1 MVSTESI
8 PAESAG
14 ATAEPKKRAVTI
26 KDIAKIAGVHFTTV
40 SLALRDHPSLLPATK
55 ARIRTVAEKLGYVP
69 NPVFQA
75 LTHFHLNG
83 RVRAVAPKVA
93 YIVNHP
99 LDQGAALY
107 RPQQQIL
114 EGAREQARALG
125 YELEVV
131 TVGVE
136 GNESLRL
143 DAFLKDNNITG
154 VVLAAFD
161 PGFAPVTLDW
171 EEYSIVKIDSLHM
184 DPPATV
190 VGSDH
195 RQDVRLAFQ
204 KLREL
209 GYRRIGLA
217 IGRAD
222 EDATERLYTAGYL
235 LEQGLVPDDERIP
248 ELLFPY
254 NCTMAQAA
262 GLVRNW
268 VRAHHV
274 DAVLCNWSVV
284 GEMLRS
290 AGLLVPDEVACASLC
305 LLDRDSGLA
314 GVCPNPRVVGAKA
327 VALVAAQL
335 KSGERGVPE
344 FASRTFVKSVWRDGD
359 SAPAK
364 ILTPV

>member
-1 MVSTESI
+1 MVSTAAA
-8 PAESAG
+8 PAESIA
-14 ATAEPKKRAVTI
+14 AQTEPKKRAVTI
-26 KDIAKIAGVHFTTV
+26 KDIAKIAGVHFPTV

-55 ARIRTVAEKLGYVP
+55 ARIREVAERMGYVP
-69 NPVFQA
+69 NPVFSA

-83 RVRAVAPKVA
+83 RVRAEAQRVA
-93 YIVNHP
+93 YLINHP

-107 RPQQQIL
+107 RPQQQII

-143 DAFLKDNNITG
+143 DAFLKEQKITG
-154 VVLAAFD
+154 LVLGAFD

-171 EEYSIVKIDSLHM
+171 DEYSIVKIDSLHM
-184 DPPATV
+184 DPPAPV

-195 RQDVRLAFQ
+195 RHDVSLAFQ
-204 KLREL
+204 RLRTL

-235 LEQGLVPDDERIP
+235 LEQGTVPAAERIP

-254 NCTMAQAA
+254 NCSVPQASE
-262 GLVRNW
+262 LLRNW
-268 VRAHHV
+268 IRAHRV
-274 DAVLCNWSVV
+274 DAVLCNWSVI

-290 AGLLVPDEVACASLC
+290 AGLLVPQEVACASLC
-305 LLDRDSGLA
+305 LLDRHAGLA
-314 GVCPNPRVVGAKA
+314 GVCPNPGVVGAKA
-327 VALVAAQL
+327 VSIVAALL
-335 KSGERGVPE
+335 KSGERGVPQ
-344 FASRTFVKSVWRDGD
+344 FASRTYVKSSWTDGA

-364 ILTPV
+364 PTQP

>member
-1 MVSTESI
+1 MVSTAAA
-8 PAESAG
+8 PAES
-14 ATAEPKKRAVTI
+14 TAVQIEPKKRAVTI

-55 ARIRTVAEKLGYVP
+55 ARIREVAERMGYVP
-69 NPVFQA
+69 NPVFSA

-83 RVRAVAPKVA
+83 RVRAEAQRVA
-93 YIVNHP
+93 YLINHP

-107 RPQQQIL
+107 RPQQQII

-143 DAFLKDNNITG
+143 DAFLKEQKITG
-154 VVLAAFD
+154 VVLGAFD

-171 EEYSIVKIDSLHM
+171 DEYSIVKIDSLHM
-184 DPPATV
+184 DPPAPV

-204 KLREL
+204 RLRTL
-209 GYRRIGLA
+209 GYCRIGLA

-235 LEQGLVPDDERIP
+235 LEQGTVPAEERIP

-254 NCTMAQAA
+254 NCSVPQASE
-262 GLVRNW
+262 LLRNW
-268 VRAHHV
+268 IRSHRV

-290 AGLLVPDEVACASLC
+290 AGLLVPQEVACASLC
-305 LLDRDSGLA
+305 LLDRHAGLA
-314 GVCPNPRVVGAKA
+314 GVCPNPGVVGAKA
-327 VALVAAQL
+327 VSIVAAQL
-335 KSGERGVPE
+335 KSGERGVPQ
-344 FASRTFVKSVWRDGD
+344 FASRTFVKSSWTDGA

-364 ILTPV
+364 TTQP

>member
-1 MVSTESI
+1 MVSTAVA
-8 PAESAG
+8 PAESLAVQ
-14 ATAEPKKRAVTI
+14 AEPKKRAVTI

-55 ARIRTVAEKLGYVP
+55 ARIREVADKMGYVP
-69 NPVFQA
+69 NAVFSA

-83 RVRAVAPKVA
+83 RVRAATQRVA
-93 YIVNHP
+93 YLINHP

-114 EGAREQARALG
+114 EGAPEQARALG

-143 DAFLKDNNITG
+143 DAFLKEQNITG

-171 EEYSIVKIDSLHM
+171 DEYSIVKIDSLHM
-184 DPPATV
+184 DPPAPV

-204 KLREL
+204 RLRTL

-235 LEQGLVPDDERIP
+235 LEQAAIAAEERVP

-254 NCTMAQAA
+254 NCSMAQASE
-262 GLVRNW
+262 LLCNW
-268 VRAHHV
+268 IRAHRV
-274 DAVLCNWSVV
+274 DAVLCNWSVI
-284 GEMLRS
+284 GDMLRS
-290 AGLLVPDEVACASLC
+290 AGLLVPQEVACASLC
-305 LLDRDSGLA
+305 LLDRHAGLA
-314 GVCPNPRVVGAKA
+314 GVCPNPGVVGAKA
-327 VALVAAQL
+327 VSIVAALL
-335 KSGERGVPE
+335 KSGERGVPQ
-344 FASRTFVKSVWRDGD
+344 FASRTFVKSFWTDGA

-364 ILTPV
+364 TTQP

>member
-1 MVSTESI
+1 MVS
-8 PAESAG
+8 PAPALPENPA
-14 ATAEPKKRAVTI
+14 AAPEPKRAVTI

-55 ARIRTVAEKLGYVP
+55 ARIREVAEKLGYVP
-69 NPVFQA
+69 NPVFSA
-75 LTHFHLNG
+75 LTHFHLHG
-83 RVRAVAPKVA
+83 RVRAAAPRVA
-93 YIVNHP
+93 YLVNHP

-114 EGAREQARALG
+114 DGAREQARALG

-131 TVGVE
+131 TIGVE

-143 DAFLKDNNITG
+143 DAFLKEQNITG

-161 PGFAPVTLDW
+161 PGFASVTLDW
-171 EEYSIVKIDSLHM
+171 DEYSVVKIDSLHL
-184 DPPATV
+184 DPPAPV

-204 KLREL
+204 RLQAL

-235 LEQGLVPDDERIP
+235 LEQAAIPPTERIP

-254 NCTMAQAA
+254 NCSMPQA
-262 GLVRNW
+262 GELLRKWIRTHN
-268 VRAHHV
+268 V
-274 DAVLCNWSVV
+274 DAVMCNWSVV
-284 GEMLRS
+284 GDMLRA
-290 AGLLVPDEVACASLC
+290 AGLLVPQEVACASLC
-305 LLDRDSGLA
+305 LLDRNSGLA
-314 GVCPNPRVVGAKA
+314 GVCPNPGVVGAKA
-327 VALVAAQL
+327 VALVAAML
-335 KSGERGVPE
+335 KSGERGVPQ
-344 FASRTFVKSVWRDGD
+344 FASRTYVKSAWQDGA

-364 ILTPV
+364 ARP

>member
-1 MVSTESI
+1 MVSTAVA
-8 PAESAG
+8 PAEIIA
-14 ATAEPKKRAVTI
+14 AQAEPKKRAVTI
-26 KDIAKIAGVHFTTV
+26 KDIAKVAGVHFTTV
-40 SLALRDHPSLLPATK
+40 SLALRDHPSLLPSTK
-55 ARIRTVAEKLGYVP
+55 ARIREVADKMGYVP
-69 NPVFQA
+69 NAVFSA

-83 RVRAVAPKVA
+83 RVRAAAPRVA
-93 YIVNHP
+93 YVINHP

-143 DAFLKDNNITG
+143 DAFLKEQNITG

-161 PGFAPVTLDW
+161 PGFAPVALDW
-171 EEYSIVKIDSLHM
+171 DEYSIVKIDSLHM
-184 DPPATV
+184 DPPAPV

-204 KLREL
+204 RLRSL

-235 LEQGLVPDDERIP
+235 LEQGTVPAGERVP

-254 NCTMAQAA
+254 NSSITQAGA
-262 GLVRNW
+262 
-268 VRAHHV
+268 
-274 DAVLCNWSVV
+274 
-284 GEMLRS
+284 MLRTWIES
-290 AGLLVPDEVACASLC
+290 HRVDVVMCNCSVIVDMLASVGIQVPSQVACASLC
-305 LLDRDSGLA
+305 LLDRNSSLA
-314 GVCPNPRVVGAKA
+314 GVCPNPGVVGAKA
-327 VALVAAQL
+327 VSIVAAML
-335 KSGERGVPE
+335 KSGERGVPQ
-344 FASRTFVKSVWRDGD
+344 FASRTFVTSFWTDGA

-364 ILTPV
+364 PLQP

>member
-1 MVSTESI
+1 MVSTA
-8 PAESAG
+8 PAQPE
-14 ATAEPKKRAVTI
+14 TAAAQPEAKKRAVTI
-26 KDIAKIAGVHFTTV
+26 KDIAKVAGVHFTTV

-55 ARIRTVAEKLGYVP
+55 ARIREIADRMGYVP
-69 NPVFQA
+69 NPVFSA
-75 LTHFHLNG
+75 LTHFHING
-83 RVRAVAPKVA
+83 RVRAAAPRVA
-93 YIVNHP
+93 YVVNHP

-143 DAFLKDNNITG
+143 DAFLKEQNITG

-171 EEYSIVKIDSLHM
+171 DEYSIVKIDSLHM
-184 DPPATV
+184 DPPAPV

-204 KLREL
+204 RLRAL

-235 LEQGLVPDDERIP
+235 LEQGAIPAAERVP

-254 NCTMAQAA
+254 NCSIPQS
-262 GLVRNW
+262 GELLRKW
-268 VRAHHV
+268 IHAHHV
-274 DAVLCNWSVV
+274 DVVMCNCSVIVDMLGAV
-284 GEMLRS
+284 GIR
-290 AGLLVPDEVACASLC
+290 VPQQVACASLC
-305 LLDRDSGLA
+305 LLDRGSALA
-314 GVCPNPRVVGAKA
+314 GVCPNPGAVGAKA
-327 VALVAAQL
+327 VSLVAALL
-335 KSGERGVPE
+335 KSGERGVPQ
-344 FASRTFVKSVWRDGD
+344 FASRTYVKSSWQDGA
-359 SAPAK
+359 SAPGR
-364 ILTPV
+364 LPQL

>member
-1 MVSTESI
+1 MVSTANTLS
-8 PAESAG
+8 
-14 ATAEPKKRAVTI
+14 EPVAPPIEGKKRPVTI
-26 KDIAKIAGVHFTTV
+26 KDIAKVAGVHFTTV
-40 SLALRDHPSLLPATK
+40 SLALRDHPSLLPTTK
-55 ARIRTVAEKLGYVP
+55 ARIREIADRMGYVP
-69 NPVFQA
+69 NAVFSA

-83 RVRAVAPKVA
+83 RVRAAAPRVA
-93 YIVNHP
+93 YLINHP

-131 TVGVE
+131 TIGVE

-143 DAFLKDNNITG
+143 DALLKSQKITG

-161 PGFAPVTLDW
+161 PGFSSVALDW
-171 EEYSIVKIDSLHM
+171 DEYSIVKIDSLHM
-184 DPPATV
+184 DPPAPV

-204 KLREL
+204 RLRAL

-235 LEQGLVPDDERIP
+235 LEQRAVPAAERVP

-254 NCTMAQAA
+254 NCSVKQA
-262 GLVRNW
+262 GELVRTW
-268 VRAHHV
+268 IRAHRV
-274 DAVLCNWSVV
+274 DAVLCNWSVI
-284 GEMLRS
+284 GDMLRG
-290 AGLLVPDEVACASLC
+290 AGVRVPQEVACASLC
-305 LLDRDSGLA
+305 LLDRHSGLA
-314 GVCPNPRVVGAKA
+314 GVCPNPGVVGAKA
-327 VALVAAQL
+327 VALVASLL
-335 KSGERGVPE
+335 KSGERGVPQ
-344 FASRTFVKSVWRDGD
+344 FASRTYVKSSWLDGE

-364 ILTPV
+364 APTE

>member
-1 MVSTESI
+1 MVSTVTA
-8 PAESAG
+8 PADSAS
-14 ATAEPKKRAVTI
+14 AQAEPKKRAVTI
-26 KDIAKIAGVHFTTV
+26 KDIARIAGVHFTTV
-40 SLALRDHPSLLPATK
+40 SLALRDHPSLLPSTK
-55 ARIRTVAEKLGYVP
+55 ARIREIADKMGYVP
-69 NPVFQA
+69 NAVFSA
-75 LTHFHLNG
+75 LTHFHING
-83 RVRAVAPKVA
+83 RVRAAAPRVA
-93 YIVNHP
+93 YLINHP

-125 YELEVV
+125 YDLEVV

-143 DAFLKDNNITG
+143 DAFLKEQNITG

-171 EEYSIVKIDSLHM
+171 DEYSIVKIDSLHM
-184 DPPATV
+184 DPPAPV

-204 KLREL
+204 RLRTL

-235 LEQGLVPDDERIP
+235 LEQAAIAAEERIP

-254 NCTMAQAA
+254 NCSMAQASE
-262 GLVRNW
+262 LLCNW
-268 VRAHHV
+268 IRAHRV
-274 DAVLCNWSVV
+274 DAVLCNWSVI
-284 GEMLRS
+284 GDMLLS
-290 AGLLVPDEVACASLC
+290 AGLLVPQEVACASLC
-305 LLDRDSGLA
+305 LLDRSSGLA
-314 GVCPNPRVVGAKA
+314 GVCPNPGVVGAKA
-327 VALVAAQL
+327 VSLVAALL
-335 KSGERGVPE
+335 KSGERGVPQ
-344 FASRTFVKSVWRDGD
+344 FASRTYVKSAWQDGS

-364 ILTPV
+364 TSQP

>member
-1 MVSTESI
+1 MVSTAPVPLETP
-8 PAESAG
+8 PAV
-14 ATAEPKKRAVTI
+14 EPKKRAVTI
-26 KDIAKIAGVHFTTV
+26 KDIAKVAGVHFTTV

-55 ARIRTVAEKLGYVP
+55 ARIREVAERMGYVP
-69 NPVFQA
+69 NPVFSA
-75 LTHFHLNG
+75 LTHFHLHG
-83 RVRAVAPKVA
+83 RVRAVAPRVA
-93 YIVNHP
+93 YLINHP

-125 YELEVV
+125 YELEVIA
-131 TVGVE
+131 VGVE

-143 DAFLKDNNITG
+143 DAFLKEQNITG

-171 EEYSIVKIDSLHM
+171 DEYSIVKIDSLHM
-184 DPPATV
+184 DPPAPV

-204 KLREL
+204 RLRAL

-235 LEQGLVPDDERIP
+235 LEQNAIPAAERVP

-254 NCTMAQAA
+254 NCSMAQA
-262 GLVRNW
+262 GELLGGWIRSH
-268 VRAHHV
+268 RV
-274 DAVLCNWSVV
+274 DAVLCNWSVI
-284 GEMLRS
+284 GEMLRA
-290 AGLLVPDEVACASLC
+290 AGLLVPEQVACASLC
-305 LLDRDSGLA
+305 LLDRGSELA
-314 GVCPNPRVVGAKA
+314 GVCPNPGVVGAKA
-327 VALVAAQL
+327 VSLVAAML
-335 KSGERGVPE
+335 KSGERGVPQ
-344 FASRTFVKSVWRDGD
+344 FASRTFVKSSWQDGA

-364 ILTPV
+364 LPQP